1 MRKKIYIINNGLKDL
16 RGHYFETAVSIAEA
30 SRALGLRPLLAAH
43 VTCPSDIIPDGLDF
57 HPVFTT
63 DHWVC
68 QPPLPQPELRD
79 LRGELAPLRAN
90 SIVALRDGTID
101 FEQYLKARFIIDEA
115 IQEGCVYS
123 PARPV
128 GAPCRPTGRLT
139 LPEGADQAGGPG
151 LPASRRRGVGA
162 PREDDRSGRPCHPSS
177 GIAFEGS

>member
-1 MRKKIYIINNGLKDL
+1 MKKNIYIINNGLKDL

-30 SRALGLRPLLAAH
+30 SRALGLRPVLAAH

-90 SIVALRDGTID
+90 SIVAGWTESEMTESVLTWDKFVANNLPRVPVRRWGTRQD
-101 FEQYLKARFIIDEA
+101 FAAIAVYLA
-115 IQEGCVYS
+115 S
-123 PARPV
+123 
-128 GAPCRPTGRLT
+128 
-139 LPEGADQAGGPG
+139 
-151 LPASRRRGVGA
+151 PASRYHTGDIVTIDGGY
-162 PREDDRSGRPCHPSS
+162 S
-177 GIAFEGS
+177 IF